1 MKHESNLIYMN
12 IAKKKIY
19 NNNNNNNS
27 KTKKLLS
34 KIIQIICSITM
45 AKWRMHCKQQ
55 QSPDLCYK

>member
-12 IAKKKIY
+12 IAKKKKIY
-19 NNNNNNNS
+19 NNNNNS

-45 AKWRMHCKQQ
+45 AME
-55 QSPDLCYK
+55 DAL